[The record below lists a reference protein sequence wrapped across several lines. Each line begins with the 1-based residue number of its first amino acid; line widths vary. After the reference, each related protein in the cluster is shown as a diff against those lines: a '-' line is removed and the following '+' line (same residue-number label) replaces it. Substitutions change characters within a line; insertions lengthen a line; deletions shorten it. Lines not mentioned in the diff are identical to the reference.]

1 MNVLKSARFLLAL
14 GVRLDPRRLVVA
26 TVLMVISYV
35 AAPLSALALAGF
47 VDDLIDHHAHNA
59 EVLAVVLAV
68 LLVSQAMGHHFSHLC
83 YARVAEEQLAHLSV
97 ELIDTMSAPPG
108 IEHLDDPRFADDMEL
123 LRNQLFV
130 VTRALESLLELA
142 ALLLQL
148 AISIGI
154 LVSVDPWLALLP
166 LFAVPPLFL
175 GEHAQTLLEAAR
187 EQCAAGVRLN
197 RHLLELAT
205 TPSTASELRLFGA
218 EGEILR
224 RQESVWEEITRTMVR
239 GQARSATRRALGQLI
254 FTVGYA
260 GAVLVV
266 VSEALRGHA
275 SIGELILVIT
285 LAIQVNVQLAGAVSQ
300 LTGLQTAGRAVE
312 RLERIR
318 RDSDK
323 RTASTAVSPLRRRQL
338 PERLQRGIVLDKVSF
353 SYPGRPELVLD
364 NISLEMPAG
373 STVALVGE
381 NGAGKSTLVKL
392 LCGLYAPGGGRILVD
407 GVDLADFLPAE
418 WRSRVAALF
427 QDYFRFEFV
436 MGEAIGLGEVA
447 LIDDAAAIRRAVA
460 HARAERVVSA
470 VPGGLDGVVG
480 RNYKAGAELSGGQW
494 QILALARC
502 FMRELPLL
510 LVLDEPASGLD
521 ANAEHALFER
531 YASSAKVV
539 AREVGGVTVLISH
552 RFSTVLMA
560 DTIAVLDGG
569 SLVESGSHRELMSN
583 NGLYAELFRL
593 QARAYG

>member
-1 MNVLKSARFLLAL
+1 VKVLKSARFLLAL
-14 GVRLDPRRLVVA
+14 GARLDPRRLAVA
-26 TVLMVISYV
+26 IVLMVISYV
-35 AAPLSALALAGF
+35 AAPFSALALAGF
-47 VDDLIDHHAHNA
+47 VDDVIAHRSHNA
-59 EVLAVVLAV
+59 LVLAV
-68 LLVSQAMGHHFSHLC
+68 LLAVLLVAQAMGHHFSHLC
-83 YARVAEEQLAHLSV
+83 YARVAEDQLSFLNI
-97 ELIDTMSAPPG
+97 ELIDRMSAPPG

-123 LRNQLFV
+123 LRSQMFV

-148 AISIGI
+148 AISVGI
-154 LVSVDPWLALLP
+154 LVSLDPWLALLP

-175 GEHAQTLLEAAR
+175 GERAQTLLEAAR
-187 EQCAAGVRLN
+187 EQCAPDVRLN

-224 RQESVWEEITRTMVR
+224 RQEKVWEEITRTMVR

-254 FTVGYA
+254 FTLGYA

-266 VSEALRGHA
+266 VSEALQGRA
-275 SIGELILVIT
+275 STGDLILVIT

-300 LTGLQTAGRAVE
+300 LTGLQSAGRTVD
-312 RLERIR
+312 RLERVR
-318 RDSDK
+318 RYSEE
-323 RTASTAVSPLRRRQL
+323 RTAPLAVSPLGHSQV
-338 PERLQRGIVLDKVSF
+338 PDRLQRGIVLDDVSF
-353 SYPGRPELVLD
+353 SYPGRSELVLD
-364 NISLEMPAG
+364 HISLEMPAG
-373 STVALVGE
+373 STLALVGE
-381 NGAGKSTLVKL
+381 NGAGKSTFVKL
-392 LCGLYAPGGGRILVD
+392 LCGLYAPGSGRIVVD
-407 GVDLADFLPAE
+407 GINLADFVPGE
-418 WRSRVAALF
+418 WRSRIATLF
-427 QDYFRFEFV
+427 QDYVRFEFV
-436 MGEAIGLGEVA
+436 MGEAIGLGEVT
-447 LIDDAAAIRRAVA
+447 LMQDAAAIKRAVA
-460 HARAERVVSA
+460 HARAERVVTA

-502 FMRELPLL
+502 LMRELPLL
-510 LVLDEPASGLD
+510 LILDEPASGLD
-521 ANAEHALFER
+521 ASAEHALFDR

-539 AREVGGVTVLISH
+539 ARELGGVTVLISH

-569 SLVESGSHRELMSN
+569 ALVEIGPHRELMAN